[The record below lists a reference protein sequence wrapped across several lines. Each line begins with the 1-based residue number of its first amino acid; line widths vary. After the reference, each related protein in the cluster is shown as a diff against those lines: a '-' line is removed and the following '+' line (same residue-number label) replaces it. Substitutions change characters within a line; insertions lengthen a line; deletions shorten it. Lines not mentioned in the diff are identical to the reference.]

1 MYHPHLK
8 KLIAKHLA
16 DPKQKGKALDALLKE
31 INQSYYH
38 LEKEKKTAEKT
49 AQKQQKELQSTSNQ
63 LKKLNADLDAK
74 IQTRTKELEEMSL
87 FPMANPN
94 PIFRI
99 RLNGEVV
106 LQNPAASRMRQ
117 VEYQGKKYP
126 IKQFLKKVVSKIR
139 KDGSFDLTA
148 NNKRYLFTHKYLPA
162 IGVINIYAAD
172 VNETHTLRVQLQ
184 DNLTRLRNFLET
196 TDDAYFIIYANHP
209 EKNVVTS
216 RWHYF
221 FGFDLQTTTDLFAD
235 KANTIVETKSGEHRQ
250 LLRSLK
256 VGDRLNLRYQAK
268 HKISGQTFWLS
279 EVVTKQY
286 DIVLD
291 DIVISGRITDVTK
304 EQEVSM
310 KVQESEQRFR
320 SLIDAAPMM
329 IWVSN
334 EKNLVTYSN
343 KAMKAFL
350 GYDLE
355 QMNDYNDF
363 MKMVHPDDRQK
374 AIFEWN
380 KQIRKRKIMTAE
392 FRIKGVTGKY
402 HTIYEKAVPRFYS
415 NGQFAGYIGAYF
427 DLTIEK
433 EYQQNLSLEKQ
444 KLEILTK
451 NSPDV
456 IFLLDDKGR
465 IEYVSPTAKRILG
478 YKDVFMIGKPFFDF
492 MCKECYNQLTK
503 MNWLKSLK
511 TSQNHFEYRMQK
523 KSGAL
528 IWMESSIRAVQEGG
542 KNKILMYNRDIN
554 QAKIAE
560 FALTESEQKYR
571 GLFENMQLGVL
582 EVDLNDKIQW
592 ANKSFEKILGYS
604 FSQLKG
610 KTASTIFLAD
620 PASLKTMQTVKR
632 TRTDKRETIYEIQMK
647 RKNGESRDVVISGS
661 PIIDF
666 EGKVKGS
673 VGIHWDVTEIRK
685 LERMVEEEKTSRQR
699 AIMKATISAEEKQR
713 EQIGHELHDEVG
725 HVLTY
730 TSLFLQ
736 MLTQN
741 ESVRP
746 EQINKAHQQVEHALK
761 ELKRISRNLVPPA
774 LVDLGLKEAIIE
786 LFNQYTELRGLQFD
800 IRCNPAEFSTIS
812 MDVKKN
818 LYRMIQELVSN
829 THKHAKARSVRLTIR
844 KEKDKIQLEY
854 FNDGKTFNPTRIKKG
869 AGFESIQ
876 NRVYFY
882 NGTFQLFSNRQD
894 GNRFVI
900 ELPLKNILQHD

>member
-16 DPKQKGKALDALLKE
+16 DSKEKGRALDSLLNDISKSFY
-31 INQSYYH
+31 Q
-38 LEKEKKTAEKT
+38 LDKEKKTAEKT
-49 AQKQQKELQSTSNQ
+49 SRQKQKQIEATATR
-63 LKKLNADLDAK
+63 LKKLNDNLDAK
-74 IQTRTKELEEMSL
+74 IKNRTKELEDMAL

-106 LQNPAASRMRQ
+106 LQNPAASQMKQ
-117 VEYQGKKYP
+117 VEYLEKKYS
-126 IKQFLKKVVSKIR
+126 IKQFLKKIVTTIR
-139 KDGSFDLTA
+139 NDGSFDINA
-148 NNKRYLFTHKYLPA
+148 NNKRYQFFHKYLPDV
-162 IGVINIYAAD
+162 GVINIYAAD
-172 VNETHTLRVQLQ
+172 VTETHTLRVQLQ
-184 DNLTRLRNFLET
+184 DHLTRLRNFLET
-196 TDDAYFIIYANHP
+196 TDDAYFITYANHP

-216 RWHYF
+216 RWRYF
-221 FGFDLQTTTDLFAD
+221 FGFDLQSSTDLFAD
-235 KANTIVETKSGEHRQ
+235 KAKTIVETKSGEHRQ
-250 LLRSLK
+250 LLRTLK
-256 VGDRLNLRYQAK
+256 VGDRINLRYQAK
-268 HKISGQTFWLS
+268 NKINGQTFWLS

-286 DIVLD
+286 DIALD
-291 DIVISGRITDVTK
+291 DIVISGRITDITK
-304 EQEVSM
+304 EQEISM

-329 IWVSN
+329 VWVSN
-334 EKNLVTYSN
+334 EENRVTYSN

-355 QMNDYNDF
+355 HMKDYKDF
-363 MKMVHPDDRQK
+363 MKMIHPEDRQK

-380 KQIRKRKIMTAE
+380 KHIRKRKIMTSE
-392 FRIKGVTGKY
+392 FRIKSVFGKY
-402 HTIYEKAVPRFYS
+402 HAIYEKAVPRYYN

-427 DLTIEK
+427 DLTVEK
-433 EYQQNLSLEKQ
+433 EYQQTLSLEKQ

-451 NSPDV
+451 NSPDI
-456 IFLLDDKGR
+456 IFLLNDKGR
-465 IEYVSPTAKRILG
+465 IDYVSPTVNRILG
-478 YKDVFMIGKPFFDF
+478 YQTDFMIGKPFFDF
-492 MCKECYNQLTK
+492 MCRECHNQLTK
-503 MNWLKSLK
+503 MKWLTSLKSTK
-511 TSQNHFEYRMQK
+511 NHFEYRMQK
-523 KSGAL
+523 KSGDL
-528 IWMESSIRAVQEGG
+528 IWMESSIRAVQENGE
-542 KNKILMYNRDIN
+542 KKILMYNRDIN
-554 QAKIAE
+554 QAKISE
-560 FALTESEQKYR
+560 FALRESEQKYR

-582 EVDLNDKIQW
+582 EVDLNEKIQW
-592 ANKSFEKILGYS
+592 TNKSFEQILGYS

-610 KTASTIFLAD
+610 KIASKMFLAD
-620 PASLKTMQTVKR
+620 QRSQKTMQGVKR

-647 RKNGESRDVVISGS
+647 RKNGEIRDVVISGS

-673 VGIHWDVTEIRK
+673 IGIHWDVTEIRK
-685 LERMVEEEKTSRQR
+685 LERMVEEEKTLRQR
-699 AIMKATISAEEKQR
+699 AIMKATIRAEEQQR
-713 EQIGHELHDEVG
+713 ELIGHELHDEVG

-746 EQINKAHQQVEHALK
+746 EQINKAHQQVEHALQ

-774 LVDLGLKEAIIE
+774 LIDLGLKEAIIE
-786 LFNQYTELRGLQFD
+786 LFNQYTELRGLHFD
-800 IRCNPAEFSTIS
+800 IQYNPSDFTNIN

-829 THKHAKARSVRLTIR
+829 THKHAKARTVRLTIR
-844 KEKDKIQLEY
+844 KEKDNIQLEY
-854 FNDGKTFNPTRIKKG
+854 FNDGKTFNPNRIKKG

-882 NGTFQLFSNRQD
+882 NGTFHVYSSKQD
-894 GNRFVI
+894 GNRFII